1 MKLTQLEIGLLI
13 LLLSPITD
21 IIIVS
26 IIEKRRTRKE
36 KDNKAETISSEKIP
50 YKKTCKKKEWEEILL
65 PSEYEALNGVIY
77 IPPESEMTSD
87 EVFDAIVDY
96 KGGLASG
103 YEIRSIIS
111 RVYGVE
117 LG

>member
-1 MKLTQLEIGLLI
+1 MKKYVDAEAMKKAIVEAVDSGLATTSDDLAEII
-13 LLLSPITD
+13 D
-21 IIIVS
+21 EFQEANAVS
-26 IIEKRRTRKE
+26 RER
-36 KDNKAETISSEKIP
+36 IP
-50 YKKTCKKKEWEEILL
+50 FKKTCKKKEWEEILL
-65 PSEYEALNGVIY
+65 PSEYETLNGVIY
-77 IPPESEMTSD
+77 ISPESEMTSN
-87 EVFDAIVDY
+87 EVLDTIVDY

>member
-1 MKLTQLEIGLLI
+1 MERYVNAEAMKKAIMEAVDSGLATTSADLAEIIDELQ
-13 LLLSPITD
+13 
-21 IIIVS
+21 
-26 IIEKRRTRKE
+26 E
-36 KDNKAETISSEKIP
+36 AETISRERIP
-50 YKKTCKKKEWEEILL
+50 FKKTCKKKEWEEILL
-65 PSEYEALNGVIY
+65 PREYEALNGVVY
-77 IPPESEMTSD
+77 IPLEDKMTSN

-96 KGGLASG
+96 EGGLSSG

>member
-1 MKLTQLEIGLLI
+1 MKRYVDAEVVKKDIVEAVDSGLATTSADLAEIVDELQEAN
-13 LLLSPITD
+13 T
-21 IIIVS
+21 VS
-26 IIEKRRTRKE
+26 RER
-36 KDNKAETISSEKIP
+36 IP
-50 YKKTCKKKEWEEILL
+50 FKKTCKKKEWEEILF
-65 PSEYEALNGVIY
+65 PREYEALNGVIY
-77 IPPESEMTSD
+77 ISPEDEMTSN

-96 KGGLASG
+96 EGGLASG

>member
-1 MKLTQLEIGLLI
+1 MKRYVDAEAVKKAIVEAVDSGLATTSDDLAEIVDELQK
-13 LLLSPITD
+13 TD
-21 IIIVS
+21 TVS
-26 IIEKRRTRKE
+26 
-36 KDNKAETISSEKIP
+36 SGKIP
-50 YKKTCKKKEWEEILL
+50 YKKTCKKKEWEEILF
-65 PSEYEALNGVIY
+65 PREYEALQGIIY
-77 IPPESEMTSD
+77 ISPEDEMTSN

-96 KGGLASG
+96 EGGLASG

>member
-1 MKLTQLEIGLLI
+1 MKRYVDAEAMKKAIVEAVDSGLATTSADLAEIIDELQQAD
-13 LLLSPITD
+13 T
-21 IIIVS
+21 
-26 IIEKRRTRKE
+26 T
-36 KDNKAETISSEKIP
+36 SSEKIP

-77 IPPESEMTSD
+77 TSPEDEMTSN
-87 EVFDAIVDY
+87 EVLDAIVDY
-96 KGGLASG
+96 KGGVTSG